1 MLRYRIE
8 FLFLENPSWVL
19 SETLTRFRCL
29 ANHSVNIFSNTLPM
43 IGVTEIGRHVP
54 ALAYEILP
62 SFLRNIYF
70 AARHTHEP
78 VSRPPLY
85 KCVSA
90 CIAIS
95 HNLLSID
102 GWRPALSKLFALH
115 LYFLRARETSP
126 SVIVSFKSLLVSSK
140 PSKLF
145 NFRSYRLLVLMTK
158 SLSKPID
165 RLLFVLPTLNIVSS
179 MFSPKVS
186 VVPFGELIVAF
197 LRSLRSS
204 LSLYSFQFLFL
215 RAAIPSVIGCP
226 LQKLQKNL
234 SFSDLTRNSK
244 MSCGFF
250 CAFGVYPHF
259 AFIATYPLIVLL
271 RVSTISARTFTDRGQ
286 SILSGSHFWLIL
298 SGAPTRVLPWSD
310 LFCLPFFLSSAI
322 CLRSLLPND
331 TICQNVM
338 TKKERS
344 TNFFDGVQLVGH
356 PRRIVPDT
364 RVSRIFER
372 DVWSRVVIPA
382 KIEQSITI

>member
-1 MLRYRIE
+1 
-8 FLFLENPSWVL
+8 
-19 SETLTRFRCL
+19 
-29 ANHSVNIFSNTLPM
+29 M

-54 ALAYEILP
+54 ALANEILP
-62 SFLRNIYF
+62 SFLRNIIF

-115 LYFLRARETSP
+115 LYFLGARETSP
-126 SVIVSFKSLLVSSK
+126 SVIVSFKSILVSSK

-204 LSLYSFQFLFL
+204 LSLYSFQF
-215 RAAIPSVIGCP
+215 
-226 LQKLQKNL
+226 
-234 SFSDLTRNSK
+234 
-244 MSCGFF
+244 
-250 CAFGVYPHF
+250 
-259 AFIATYPLIVLL
+259 
-271 RVSTISARTFTDRGQ
+271 
-286 SILSGSHFWLIL
+286 
-298 SGAPTRVLPWSD
+298 
-310 LFCLPFFLSSAI
+310 FFLG
-322 CLRSLLPND
+322 LRLSPLSVAPCKSCRK
-331 TICQNVM
+331 T
-338 TKKERS
+338 
-344 TNFFDGVQLVGH
+344 
-356 PRRIVPDT
+356 
-364 RVSRIFER
+364 
-372 DVWSRVVIPA
+372 
-382 KIEQSITI
+382 